1 MWVKNERGMY
11 LVRRLKVNILK
22 KDTVSGVLYLQ
33 VTVANDVR
41 IGLENG
47 WISSINRTH
56 MKNLF

>member
-11 LVRRLKVNILK
+11 LVRHLKINILK

-56 MKNLF
+56 MKSLF